1 VAEVVAWLLL
11 IASLVLIA
19 LNPGVPSLRYAI
31 LWLGV
36 MAAARGASA
45 LAPSL
50 APAIDLS
57 LLFVA
62 FFGLEIGGLFLLPA
76 ILSFLVADLLKPGL
90 TGRKTP

>member
-1 VAEVVAWLLL
+1 MVAWLLL
-11 IASLVLIA
+11 IAGLVLIA

-50 APAIDLS
+50 AAAIDLS

-62 FFGLEIGGLFLLPA
+62 FFGLEIGGLFLVPA
-76 ILSFLVADLLKPGL
+76 ILSFLVADLLEPGL